1 MYGVRP
7 ARYTI
12 EELVAQSRN
21 AIRNVE
27 SVAQPN
33 PIVWSPVEGRYVVNP
48 EFAQWKNGKFQEVW

>member
-12 EELVAQSRN
+12 EELIAQSRN

-27 SVAQPN
+27 SVTQPQ
-33 PIVWSPVEGRYVVNP
+33 PIVWCTVQGRYIVNP
-48 EFAQWKNGKFQEVW
+48 EFAQWKNGKFQEV